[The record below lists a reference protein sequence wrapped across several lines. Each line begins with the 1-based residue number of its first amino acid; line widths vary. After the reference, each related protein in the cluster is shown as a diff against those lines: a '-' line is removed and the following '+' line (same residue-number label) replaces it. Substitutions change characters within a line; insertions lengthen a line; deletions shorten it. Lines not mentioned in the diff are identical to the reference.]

1 MLRAIWFAALGTVSS
16 LPAADLSGTWVGA
29 LQTEGNH
36 DPVCL
41 SLLQNGG
48 AVKGD
53 IAYQGDAKYAPIEK
67 VSVGESQI
75 AFEVTDKDLGTIR
88 FLLTTAIN
96 AMTGEVTV
104 QNRVETVALK
114 EYSPP
119 KAAYQF
125 GPAPSGSIL
134 IRATQP
140 EYTEQARAAKVQGTV
155 VLKVDIL
162 SSGDV
167 GANIEVLRGLGSG
180 LDEKAIE
187 CVRKWKF
194 SPPRWDCQPR
204 KSRVTVEVNFRLL
217 QTQ

>member
-1 MLRAIWFAALGTVSS
+1 MLRALWLVALGAVSS

-29 LQTEGNH
+29 LQTEGGH

-41 SLLQNGG
+41 SLLQNGR

-53 IAYQGDAKYAPIEK
+53 IAHQGDTKYAPIEK
-67 VSVGESQI
+67 VGESQI
-75 AFEVTDKDLGTIR
+75 AFEVTDKDLGTIH

-114 EYSPP
+114 ENSPP

-155 VLKVDIL
+155 GLKVDIL

-167 GANIEVLRGLGSG
+167 GANIEVFRGLGSG

-194 SPPRWDCQPR
+194 SPPRWDCQPG